1 MDVTVVR
8 EWRVTVK
15 GSGSG
20 VTPRLAE
27 VMTPCASFDQLI
39 ISEDNTTDSV
49 NVEIEE
55 DDDGIEESDSLLEA
69 VRDICRFTHSPSA
82 LCSNQICP

>member
-1 MDVTVVR
+1 M
-8 EWRVTVK
+8 ERVTVK

-27 VMTPCASFDQLI
+27 VMTRCASFDQLI
-39 ISEDNTTDSV
+39 LSEDNTTGSV

-55 DDDGIEESDSLLEA
+55 DDDDDDCIEESDSLLEA

-82 LCSNQICP
+82 LCSNQKCP